1 MPSDFLNKVAK
12 DADRVIKSTSSSPYR
27 LKKEGSK
34 TAQIRT
40 NTYKTVKLIAFQE
53 DRKMI
58 DFFHHT
64 RTQRNT
70 EFFKFFLCVPLRPL
84 W

>member
-34 TAQIRT
+34 I
-40 NTYKTVKLIAFQE
+40 
-53 DRKMI
+53 
-58 DFFHHT
+58 
-64 RTQRNT
+64 
-70 EFFKFFLCVPLRPL
+70 
-84 W
+84 